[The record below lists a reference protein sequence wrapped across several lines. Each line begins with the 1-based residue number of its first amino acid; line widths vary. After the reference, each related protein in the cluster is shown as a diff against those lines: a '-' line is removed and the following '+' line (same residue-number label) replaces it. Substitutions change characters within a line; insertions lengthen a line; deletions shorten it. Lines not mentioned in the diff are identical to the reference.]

1 MSTMNVNHYYR
12 VNGLEILCP
21 AGVTKVAMVVVDC
34 L

>member
-1 MSTMNVNHYYR
+1 MNVNHCYL

-21 AGVTKVAMVVVDC
+21 AGVTEVVIVVGDC